1 VKRPEHGSI
10 EEQRRS
16 TMSTLENKL
25 FDIVVE
31 KTGLERDRL
40 SRDASIKDLEISSL
54 DFVEIVFAVEEEFD
68 IEVPYNANTMDSDF
82 NTLGDIVD
90 AVQAEVTKQ
99 QG

>member
-1 VKRPEHGSI
+1 
-10 EEQRRS
+10 
-16 TMSTLENKL
+16 MSTLENKL
-25 FDIVVE
+25 FDIVVQ

-90 AVQAEVTKQ
+90 AVQAEVAKQ

>member
-1 VKRPEHGSI
+1 
-10 EEQRRS
+10 
-16 TMSTLENKL
+16 MSTLENKL